1 MAVVRASHVW
11 KVFGRNEKEVVKRIK
26 AGADRSDL
34 TDLGTAAVIDASFE
48 VSKGEI
54 FVVMGLSGSG
64 KSTLIRMINGL
75 WTPSDGTIEIAGN
88 DIGAM
93 SATELRQARRDHISM
108 VFQHFAL
115 LPHRTVRE
123 NAAYALSLQGV
134 GHSEAMERADTW
146 IDTVGLGGWGDKYPN
161 QLSGGM
167 QQRVGLARALA
178 AETDILLMDEAFSAL
193 DPLIRREMQ
202 DQLVELQASLGK
214 TIVFITH
221 DLNEAMYL
229 GDRIAVMRDGRIAQI
244 GTSEDI
250 LTRPTDDYVANF
262 VQDVDRTRVLTATSI
277 MQDTNAVVRHSASPR
292 TAMRLFERERVSGLF
307 VIDNTRH
314 LLGTVSDSSAVRA
327 AREDATALSD
337 HVETEGI
344 LTVGPDTPLSE
355 LFAPSST
362 ARVPL
367 AVVDDDNRLLGV
379 IPRIAVLNSMS
390 QLGPATGEMPLV
402 TPLPATVEPQDDI
415 DPSLDDSDAPEP
427 KPGIAAAGSAD
438 EPAHAASSTSTF
450 PDGTDGPASGGP
462 ADDTKGADR

>member
-1 MAVVRASHVW
+1 MSVVRASNVY
-11 KVFGRNEKEVVKRIK
+11 KVFGENGPDVVRKLEE
-26 AGADRSDL
+26 GADRDDL
-34 TDLGTAAVIDASFE
+34 TDLGTAAVIDVNFTVE
-48 VSKGEI
+48 KGEI

-64 KSTLIRMINGL
+64 KSTLIRMVNGL
-75 WTPSDGTIEIAGN
+75 WAPTSGSIEVAGKDISDMGKQQ
-88 DIGAM
+88 
-93 SATELRQARRDHISM
+93 LRKLRADHVSM

-115 LPHRTVRE
+115 LPHRTVRD
-123 NAAYALSLQGV
+123 NASYALEIRGV
-134 GHSEAMERADTW
+134 DKKTRQEKADHW
-146 IDTVGLGGWGDKYPN
+146 LHQVGLEGWGDKLPGE
-161 QLSGGM
+161 LSGGM

-202 DQLVELQASLGK
+202 DQLVELQSSLEK

-262 VQDVDRTRVLTATSI
+262 VQDVDRTRVLTAFSI
-277 MQDTNAVVRHSASPR
+277 MQDTNAVVRHTAGPR

-307 VIDNTRH
+307 VIDSTRH
-314 LLGTVSDSSAVRA
+314 LLGTVSDRVAVRA
-327 AREDATALSD
+327 AREGATALSD
-337 HVETEGI
+337 YVETDGI

-390 QLGPATGEMPLV
+390 QVGPSTSEMPAV
-402 TPLPATVEPQDDI
+402 TPLPANIDPQDEV
-415 DPSLDDSDAPEP
+415 DPSQDDADALVP
-427 KPGIAAAGSAD
+427 KPGIAAAEAGEGETDELGSGD
-438 EPAHAASSTSTF
+438 LASEAST
-450 PDGTDGPASGGP
+450 DGT
-462 ADDTKGADR
+462 KGVDR

>member
-1 MAVVRASHVW
+1 MSVVVKASHVY
-11 KVFGRNEKEVVKRIK
+11 KVFGKRPNEVIKRLEE
-26 AGADRSDL
+26 GADRNDVNKMCI
-34 TDLGTAAVIDASFE
+34 AAINDTSFDVE
-48 VSKGEI
+48 EGDI

-64 KSTLIRMINGL
+64 KSTLIRTLNGL
-75 WTPSDGTIEIAGN
+75 WAPTAGTVEVLGT
-88 DIGAM
+88 DISKADS
-93 SATELRQARRDHISM
+93 SALRQVRGKHVSM

-123 NAAYALSLQGV
+123 NAAYSLEVQGV
-134 GHSEAMERADTW
+134 SKAERLEKAEEW
-146 IDTVGLGGWGDKYPN
+146 LKTVGLDGWGDKYPN

-202 DQLVELQASLGK
+202 DQLVELQASLEK

-244 GTSEDI
+244 RTSEDI

-262 VQDVDRTRVLTATSI
+262 VQDVDRTRVLTASSI
-277 MQDTNAVVRHSASPR
+277 MQDTNAVVRHTAGPR
-292 TAMRLFERERVSGLF
+292 SAMRLFERERVSGLF
-307 VIDNTRH
+307 VIDSTRH

-367 AVVDDDNRLLGV
+367 AVVDADNRLLGV
-379 IPRIAVLNSMS
+379 IPRIAVLNSMT
-390 QLGPATGEMPLV
+390 QLGPDTGEMPAV

-415 DPSLDDSDAPEP
+415 DPTQDDSDAPEP
-427 KPGIAAAGSAD
+427 KPGIAAAGIGE
-438 EPAHAASSTSTF
+438 EPSPTASSAVA
-450 PDGTDGPASGGP
+450 DGTEGRSSEGP